1 MSALLLLQVEAASP
15 DGVVQG
21 GWDYV
26 VAAYAISAAV
36 FFFYAVTVVV
46 RLRRAKDVQ

>member
-1 MSALLLLQVEAASP
+1 MSALLLQAATVSP
-15 DGVVQG
+15 DGVVTG

-36 FFFYAVTVVV
+36 FIFYAVTVVV
-46 RLRRAKDVQ
+46 RLRRAEDVK